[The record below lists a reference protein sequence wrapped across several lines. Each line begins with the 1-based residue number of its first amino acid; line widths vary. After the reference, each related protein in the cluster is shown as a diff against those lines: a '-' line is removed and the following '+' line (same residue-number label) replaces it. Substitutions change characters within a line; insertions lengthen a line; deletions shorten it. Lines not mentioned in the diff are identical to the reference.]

1 MSDCQWPYRG
11 GRVAL
16 QHASVASNAA
26 QPAAAAADTP
36 VSDKNVSP
44 RKIRPGKDNHEID
57 IPPPY

>member
-1 MSDCQWPYRG
+1 
-11 GRVAL
+11 VAL